1 MSSRPTCV
9 SIVCGALERDPE
21 DNNTSTNPVGIVEV
35 LSPSTQRYDREEKA
49 AHYRR
54 SPSLASYALISQEE
68 QGLEVF
74 SRNSDGSWTLRE
86 ARSGAVELM
95 SIGCS
100 LAVADVYRNP
110 LQG

>member
-1 MSSRPTCV
+1 M